1 MKKQYNQTEV
11 QMTPIQ
17 SVSVLCASPT
27 PPSSNNMGI
36 NTGIP
41 TDEQW

>member
-11 QMTPIQ
+11 QMTNIQ
-17 SVSVLCASPT
+17 SVRVICTSPT
-27 PPSSNNMGI
+27 PPSNDMGI

>member
-27 PPSSNNMGI
+27 PPSNNMGLI
-36 NTGIP
+36 TSP

>member
-11 QMTPIQ
+11 QVTPLM
-17 SVSVLCASPT
+17 SVSMLCASPT
-27 PPSSNNMGI
+27 PPSNNMGV
-36 NTGIP
+36 NNIP

>member
-1 MKKQYNQTEV
+1 MKRKYIPSEV
-11 QMTPIQ
+11 QVTPIQ

-27 PPSSNNMGI
+27 PPSNNMGLI
-36 NTGIP
+36 PSP

>member
-11 QMTPIQ
+11 QVTPLM

-27 PPSSNNMGI
+27 PPNNNMGV
-36 NTGIP
+36 NNGIP